1 MAELEECGQ
10 NSVRGSE
17 TSDLRF
23 LMALFTTVYRSMEA
37 LHAHYIQPHTSNTA
51 LTTPSNSG

>member
-1 MAELEECGQ
+1 MWPEFRQ
-10 NSVRGSE
+10 GSE